1 MLLFIVRVRSFPT
14 FHLWFQTPRSLS
26 SRVMSTLRYKG
37 SHTHMDRKTSL
48 IEEEGRKRATL
59 RLSNISSFKAELL
72 EIHSEDP
79 SLHIFLVPGNPGVV
93 SFYKD
98 FVEEVFELLDG
109 NASITAIG
117 HTSHTGK
124 YLDFGRLFSLQD
136 QINHKVDLIKQEV
149 ANKEIPIILVGHS
162 IGSYISL
169 EIFKRLQQQ
178 VKYYIGLYPFMTMNE
193 KSSRQ
198 SRLVKITA
206 SSILRGAVSFSIAL
220 LGLLPNSAS
229 ELLVRNLIGQ
239 SWSTTAVEAA
249 CTRLLRFHTMQNV
262 LYMAMTEFQKLSEG
276 PDWTFM
282 REKRKQIAYL
292 FGDDDHWGPL
302 TLYEQICKQVPDVA
316 ISIEREGHTHSFS
329 CTEAGS
335 IWVARHVVN
344 LIRNQTSS

>member
-1 MLLFIVRVRSFPT
+1 MAA
-14 FHLWFQTPRSLS
+14 
-26 SRVMSTLRYKG
+26 VMSTLRFKG

-72 EIHSEDP
+72 EIRSEDP
-79 SLHIFLVPGNPGVV
+79 SLH
-93 SFYKD
+93 
-98 FVEEVFELLDG
+98 
-109 NASITAIG
+109 
-117 HTSHTGK
+117 

-169 EIFKRLQQQ
+169 EIFKRLPQQ
-178 VKYYIGLYPFMTMNE
+178 VKYYIGLYPFMSMNE
-193 KSSRQ
+193 KSSVQ

-239 SWSTTAVEAA
+239 SWSTTAIEAA

-262 LYMAMTEFQKLSEG
+262 LYMAMTEFQKFQLSEE

-282 REKRKQIAYL
+282 REKRKQIAFFIRFVNKSLMLLYRL
-292 FGDDDHWGPL
+292 KGRASL
-302 TLYEQICKQVPDVA
+302 TPSVAVRLVPYGLPVML
-316 ISIEREGHTHSFS
+316 
-329 CTEAGS
+329 
-335 IWVARHVVN
+335 
-344 LIRNQTSS
+344 LI